1 MKEFYK
7 NLKWYFLILLF
18 MGVMF
23 IWYTIFQED
32 KENYLMVAFLDVGQ
46 GDAIFIEAP
55 NGNQI
60 LIDAGPNR
68 KVLEELG
75 KIMPFYDRSINMV
88 IVTHPDNDHIGG
100 LPSVLE
106 NYKIDKIIKS
116 DRKSDTPNFQASE
129 KIIEETKIEKILG
142 KRGLKIIL
150 DNKKEIY
157 LKILLPDKK
166 SNEWNDN
173 DFSLVTQLIYGKNK
187 FLMTGDISQSI
198 ENYLTYIDSDELDSD
213 VLKIGHHGSKTS
225 TSELFIEKVS
235 PEYSIISVEKDN
247 NYGHPHQET
256 LDTLNKFKTKILST
270 AEEGVIIFK
279 SNGEKLYL
287 K

>member
-68 KVLEELG
+68 EVLEELG

-106 NYKIDKIIKS
+106 NYKIDKKIK
-116 DRKSDTPNFQASE
+116 
-129 KIIEETKIEKILG
+129 
-142 KRGLKIIL
+142 L

-256 LDTLNKFKTKILST
+256 LDTLEKYKTKILST
-270 AEEGVIIFK
+270 YEKGIIMFK
-279 SNGEKLYL
+279 SNG
-287 K
+287 

>member
-23 IWYTIFQED
+23 IWYAIFQED

>member
-256 LDTLNKFKTKILST
+256 LDTLEKYKTKILST
-270 AEEGVIIFK
+270 YEKGIIMFK
-279 SNGEKLYL
+279 SNGKELFL